1 MCAPCMDCRAK
12 AKKYILVAGA
22 YLVGIDISLETHSEG
37 QHINNDCC
45 RVKKQKTIFEGW
57 EENVE

>member
-22 YLVGIDISLETHSEG
+22 YLVAIDISQETRSEG
-37 QHINNDCC
+37 QHI
-45 RVKKQKTIFEGW
+45 IL
-57 EENVE
+57 VEYLGSDF